1 MCANLKYLE
10 IDINQIAKTAESHL
24 RPAYQQFPTT
34 YIQPPIFQT
43 LQITLQTKVNL
54 RIKKINK
61 KIWSNE
67 KKVVTL
73 HSQKRDTLGIKS
85 V

>member
-54 RIKKINK
+54 RIKKLIK
-61 KIWSNE
+61 KFGQP
-67 KKVVTL
+67 KKRL
-73 HSQKRDTLGIKS
+73 
-85 V
+85 

>member
-54 RIKKINK
+54 RIKKLIK
-61 KIWSNE
+61 KFGQT
-67 KKVVTL
+67 KKRL
-73 HSQKRDTLGIKS
+73 
-85 V
+85 